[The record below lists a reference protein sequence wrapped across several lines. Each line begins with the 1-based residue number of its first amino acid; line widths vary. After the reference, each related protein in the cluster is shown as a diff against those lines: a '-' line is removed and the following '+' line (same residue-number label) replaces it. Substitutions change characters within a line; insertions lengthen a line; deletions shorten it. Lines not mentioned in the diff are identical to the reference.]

1 MSAPGY
7 QRGRGA
13 PRGGPGGYSR
23 GGGDA
28 GRGGGRGGAGGYRG
42 DGGGR
47 GGRGF
52 DRGGPRG
59 GRGGG
64 RGRGGIF
71 DAGPATID
79 PRLTTHADDDLIA
92 SFKNLTVEE
101 NKLPRRPDFGKTGQE
116 IKLRTNYF
124 PVEYGD
130 TTIYDYEILVEPET
144 GIKRIMKRLLQLFMT
159 SA

>member
-23 GGGDA
+23 GGDA
-28 GRGGGRGGAGGYRG
+28 GRGGRGGGGAYRG

-71 DAGPATID
+71 DAGPAAID
-79 PRLTTHADDDLIA
+79 SRLTTHADDDLIA
-92 SFKNLTVEE
+92 SFKSLTVEE

-116 IKLRTNYF
+116 IKLRANYF

-130 TTIYDYEILVEPET
+130 ATIFDYEILVEPET